1 MLKGISPIISPE
13 LLKLIA
19 EMGHGDELVLAD
31 ANFPGAS
38 IGKRCIRCDGHG
50 CADVMRA
57 LLTLF
62 PLDDF
67 VTAPLAVMEVPQG
80 MFPED
85 KAPIWKA
92 FREAADTDLP
102 TAQFDM
108 MDHDAFMER
117 ARAAYARLC
126 QGVMEAG
133 AGNGTC
139 VFGGASAWVLRR
151 KLPAWAADRCAVRDG
166 G

>member
-57 LLTLF
+57 LLTLSQ
-62 PLDDF
+62 PPMALI
-67 VTAPLAVMEVPQG
+67 APCTSRIQ
-80 MFPED
+80 
-85 KAPIWKA
+85 W
-92 FREAADTDLP
+92 RLP
-102 TAQFDM
+102 
-108 MDHDAFMER
+108 
-117 ARAAYARLC
+117 
-126 QGVMEAG
+126 
-133 AGNGTC
+133 
-139 VFGGASAWVLRR
+139 VFSRMA
-151 KLPAWAADRCAVRDG
+151 
-166 G
+166 